1 MPVVCWDHGSD
12 GWYVIDML
20 ITGQRH
26 ACRVDTGLVDRF
38 GEVGLELNP
47 SYYDGCL
54 RTNRLTPMRRRERL
68 DAGGRRTL
76 RDCGIVQAQLFD
88 PVQGIG
94 VGRAHSFAAV
104 QGLRVG
110 PGVNFQAGGGYP
122 GPTRRWGWG
131 FFPPPAGRRGSWGP
145 PPPPLVRRIPVKEPS
160 P

>member
-94 VGRAHSFAAV
+94 VGPAV
-104 QGLRVG
+104 KFIAVRGNPGLDSRVG
-110 PGVNFQAGGGYP
+110 VEFFHRLAGSRVDWDL
-122 GPTRRWGWG
+122 TARRWCVEY
-131 FFPPPAGRRGSWGP
+131 P
-145 PPPPLVRRIPVKEPS
+145 
-160 P
+160 